1 MAKVINVKQQKMY
14 NALMLMVICIGS
26 NFYCLRVPKNLYMEY
41 KKVEK
46 REANGEKLS
55 AMEKTRLYGY
65 LNPRYRAATSPKK
78 RIH

>member
-1 MAKVINVKQQKMY
+1 MARVISFKQQKMY
-14 NALMLMVICIGS
+14 DALMLMSICIGS

-41 KKVEK
+41 KKAEK
-46 REANGEKLS
+46 READGKKLS

>member
-1 MAKVINVKQQKMY
+1 MSRVISVKQQKMY
-14 NALMLMVICIGS
+14 NALMLMPVLIGS
-26 NFYCLRVPKNLYMEY
+26 NFYCFRVPKNLYMEY
-41 KKVEK
+41 KKAAE
-46 REANGEKLS
+46 REANGKKLS